1 MKQCLIVKSGTT
13 LATGDAY
20 DLTKLAKGQIGFF
33 GLDDSTYVSDAA
45 LSKDFGIAVGGGEN
59 VRAFVVPEVDFNS
72 LSVAKSG
79 PQEGTRKSVS
89 IYMTYLSVLFD
100 GKPDLAL
107 TFIIT
112 RKGRKFNE
120 RSNWTFTVINPDTG
134 GTGKEFCNQI
144 NTNLGQYGYI
154 AKTGSNGTF
163 NITGPIN
170 EDFSVQL
177 GTCDYYSRNN
187 TNEGLIRHNKFVPS
201 VNLKADI
208 QELALACAAGKSV
221 NYLAE
226 DGKELYPNF
235 PVEVDSDK
243 YVVYTL
249 RFAVGRAAAKQRDE
263 KVTQTV
269 HIAVPSDS
277 AIVTSLD
284 TLFGVA

>member
-33 GLDDSTYVSDAA
+33 GLDDSTYVTDAA

-79 PQEGTRKSVS
+79 PQEGVAKVIT
-89 IYMTYLSVLFD
+89 INAGNLQAPD
-100 GKPDLAL
+100 DKPVVDLV
-107 TFIIT
+107 FVIT

-120 RSNWTFTVINPDTG
+120 RSNWTITITNPSKSNEGITAICARINTAVG
-134 GTGKEFCNQI
+134 EYGYFAEYKGTG
-144 NTNLGQYGYI
+144 YM
-154 AKTGSNGTF
+154 S
-163 NITGPIN
+163 ITGPVN
-170 EDFSVQL
+170 EDFEFQL
-177 GTCDYYSRNN
+177 GACDFYFSGDSSLEV
-187 TNEGLIRHNKFVPS
+187 TTKFVPS
-201 VNLKADI
+201 ANLKADI

>member
-20 DLTKLAKGQIGFF
+20 DLTTLAKGQIGFF
-33 GLDDSTYVSDAA
+33 GLDDSKYVSDAA

-59 VRAFVVPEVDFNS
+59 ARAFVVPEVDFNS

-79 PQEGTRKSVS
+79 PQEGSRKYVS
-89 IYMTYLSVLFD
+89 IYMAFLSQLFD
-100 GKPDLAL
+100 KPDLAL

-134 GTGKEFCNQI
+134 GSGAAFCEQI

-163 NITGPIN
+163 DIEAPIN

-177 GTCDYYSRNN
+177 GTCDFYSRNN
-187 TNEGLIRHNKFVPS
+187 TDNGLIRPGKFVPS

>member
-20 DLTKLAKGQIGFF
+20 DLTTLAKGQIGFF
-33 GLDDSTYVSDAA
+33 GLDDSKYVSDAA

-79 PQEGTRKSVS
+79 PQEAKAKV
-89 IYMTYLSVLFD
+89 V
-100 GKPDLAL
+100 
-107 TFIIT
+107 TFTFPTPEVKGEYTIIISK
-112 RKGRKFNE
+112 KGLKFNE
-120 RSNWTFTVINPDTG
+120 RVNWTSDVIATTTTAATEAAKLVAAINANNSVHNVTASASGATITLTGAENQDFEVNLADKLEGVEVTVST
-134 GTGKEFCNQI
+134 
-144 NTNLGQYGYI
+144 
-154 AKTGSNGTF
+154 
-163 NITGPIN
+163 
-170 EDFSVQL
+170 
-177 GTCDYYSRNN
+177 
-187 TNEGLIRHNKFVPS
+187 KFVPS
-201 VNLKADI
+201 ANLKADI

>member
-13 LATGDAY
+13 LATGTAY
-20 DLTKLAKGQIGFF
+20 DLTTLAKGQIGFF
-33 GLDDSTYVSDAA
+33 GLDDSKYVSDAA

-79 PQEGTRKSVS
+79 PQEGVAKTVTINS
-89 IYMTYLSVLFD
+89 IGKLMATDKPVVDFVLV
-100 GKPDLAL
+100 
-107 TFIIT
+107 IT

-120 RSNWTFTVINPDTG
+120 RSNWTITVTNPDG
-134 GTGKEFCNQI
+134 LQDICDHVNA
-144 NTNLGQYGYI
+144 NLAQYGYKAI
-154 AKTGSNGTF
+154 VGNSGYWS
-163 NITGPIN
+163 ITGPEN
-170 EDFSVQL
+170 EDFEVQL
-177 GTCDYYSRNN
+177 GACDFYDNDMFEV
-187 TNEGLIRHNKFVPS
+187 TTDFVPS
-201 VNLKADI
+201 ANLKADI

>member
-13 LATGDAY
+13 LASGTAY

-79 PQEGTRKSVS
+79 PQEGMAKVVTINADDLKCPS
-89 IYMTYLSVLFD
+89 D
-100 GKPDLAL
+100 KPNVDLV
-107 TFIIT
+107 FVIT

-120 RSNWTFTVINPDTG
+120 RSNWTITITNPDKSNEGITAICARINAAVG
-134 GTGKEFCNQI
+134 EYGYFAEYKGTGI
-144 NTNLGQYGYI
+144 M
-154 AKTGSNGTF
+154 S
-163 NITGPIN
+163 ITGPVN
-170 EDFSVQL
+170 EDFEFCL
-177 GTCDYYSRNN
+177 GACDFYFTDPSSDLQV
-187 TNEGLIRHNKFVPS
+187 TDKFVPS
-201 VNLKADI
+201 TNLKADI
-208 QELALACAAGKSV
+208 QELALACAAGKAV
-221 NYLAE
+221 NYLSE

-277 AIVTSLD
+277 AVVTSLD

>member
-13 LATGDAY
+13 LATGTAY
-20 DLTKLAKGQIGFF
+20 DLTTLAKGQIGFF
-33 GLDDSTYVSDAA
+33 GLDDSKYVSDAA

-79 PQEGTRKSVS
+79 PQEGVAKVVS
-89 IYMTYLSVLFD
+89 IKINTDYLQVFPASENKLYV
-100 GKPDLAL
+100 DLV
-107 TFIIT
+107 FVIT

-120 RSNWTFTVINPDTG
+120 RSNWTITITNPTAGTEICARINAIV
-134 GTGKEFCNQI
+134 GK
-144 NTNLGQYGYI
+144 YGYY
-154 AKTGSNGTF
+154 AEYKGSDIMT
-163 NITGPIN
+163 ITGPVN
-170 EDFSVQL
+170 EDFEVQL
-177 GTCDYYSRNN
+177 GACDFYVRNPAAFEV
-187 TNEGLIRHNKFVPS
+187 TTEFVPS
-201 VNLKADI
+201 ANLKADI